1 MVQPVVQPAVVVVV
15 VVVVPVVA
23 VVVVVVPV
31 VAVVQPAVAVVV
43 VVVVVVVPAMRA
55 RPANVRPPVLRG
67 HHGCPLLGQGHVCCA
82 VGGLQT

>member
-1 MVQPVVQPAVVVVV
+1 VVVVVV

-31 VAVVQPAVAVVV
+31 VAVVV
-43 VVVVVVVPAMRA
+43 VVVVVVVPAMCA

>member
-1 MVQPVVQPAVVVVV
+1 MVQPVVQPAVVVV

-31 VAVVQPAVAVVV
+31 VAVVQPAVAVVVV

>member
-15 VVVVPVVA
+15 VVVVVPVVA
-23 VVVVVVPV
+23 VVVPV

-43 VVVVVVVPAMRA
+43 VVVVVVVVPAM